1 MICAG
6 GGSKNAAIRSTTKKG
21 AKTEANANDH
31 QSEVDTSKTNSD
43 EQLQLGGVDKLPPV
57 DAPEA
62 SNISATR
69 Y

>member
-1 MICAG
+1 MCAG
-6 GGSKNAAIRSTTKKG
+6 GGCKNAASRPATKKG
-21 AKTEANANDH
+21 AKTEANVNDT
-31 QSEVDTSKTNSD
+31 QCEVATSKTNSE

>member
-1 MICAG
+1 MCAG
-6 GGSKNAAIRSTTKKG
+6 GGSKNAASRPTTKKG
-21 AKTEANANDH
+21 AKTEANVNDT
-31 QSEVDTSKTNSD
+31 QCEVDPSKTNSD
-43 EQLQLGGVDKLPPV
+43 EQLGGVDKLPPV